1 MRRRRGQFT
10 IGSLLLTNAV
20 VASVLAI
27 HPILRWVAAVLAI
40 PWIAARVARWL
51 VSRRHRRLAAW
62 GFWAAAALTNLVVAA
77 FCIAPDVNSI
87 AFRLM
92 LPILWVDLL
101 PTTIALGAAWVLLR
115 SGDVPVPMRSRE
127 AALSSVFLMAALP
140 ILTLWT
146 LWPLRVAFLAV
157 RPALDRLANQVA
169 AGQPVAYPRRI
180 GPFRIEAPAIAPVS
194 GYVGLKVAPR
204 GRGVNTGF
212 VRIHG
217 GSTPTTHGPFV
228 GVNFDVHLGG
238 GWWYRG

>member
-1 MRRRRGQFT
+1 M
-10 IGSLLLTNAV
+10 LANVV
-20 VASVLAI
+20 VAGLLAI
-27 HPILRWVAAVLAI
+27 HPVLRWVAAVLAI
-40 PWIAARVARWL
+40 PWIAASAARWL
-51 VSRRHRRLAAW
+51 VARRRRRLAAW
-62 GFWAAAALTNLVVAA
+62 GFWAAATSTNLVVAA

-101 PTTIALGAAWVLLR
+101 PMTIALGAAWVLLLT
-115 SGDVPVPMRSRE
+115 GDAAVPVRSRG
-127 AALSSVFLMAALP
+127 AALYSVFLMAALP
-140 ILTLWT
+140 MLTLWT

-157 RPALDRLANQVA
+157 RPDLDRLANQVA
-169 AGQPVAYPRRI
+169 AGQPVAYPRRV

-204 GRGVNTGF
+204 GVDTGF